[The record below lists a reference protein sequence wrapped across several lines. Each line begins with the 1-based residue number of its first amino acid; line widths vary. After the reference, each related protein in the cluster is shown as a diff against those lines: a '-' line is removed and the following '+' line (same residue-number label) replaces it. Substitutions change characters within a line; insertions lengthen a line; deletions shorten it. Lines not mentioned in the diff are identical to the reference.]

1 MGGTG
6 VKGRGGAKR
15 KTPGEGSTLGLG
27 KRNRVETVPVKLS
40 PHGYPLE
47 HPYNKDGFR
56 YFLAEPDP
64 HAPFRQV
71 LIVLIFPF
79 LFLLITFDWFI
90 FCY

>member
-6 VKGRGGAKR
+6 VKGRGAAKR
-15 KTPGEGSTLGLG
+15 KTAGEGSSLGVG
-27 KRNRVETVPVKLS
+27 KRNRVETAPVKLS

-56 YFLAEPDP
+56 YFLAESDP

-71 LIVLIFPF
+71 SLATLIFFKVTFNF
-79 LFLLITFDWFI
+79 LCT
-90 FCY
+90 